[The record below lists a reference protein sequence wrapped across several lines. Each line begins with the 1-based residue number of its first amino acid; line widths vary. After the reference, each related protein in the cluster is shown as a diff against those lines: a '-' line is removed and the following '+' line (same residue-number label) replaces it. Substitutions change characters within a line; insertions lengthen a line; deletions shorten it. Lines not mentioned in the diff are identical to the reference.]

1 LQENPEISI
10 IIVNYNVKQ
19 LLLNCLASIYSKEN
33 ALLSIETIVID
44 NDSKDD
50 SVEAVI
56 KEFPQIILIAN
67 KFNAGFSGANNQ
79 GMQIAKGKHI
89 LLLNPD
95 TEIISDALSQLINY
109 IHKNNNCAIVAPQ
122 LLNSDGSIQTS
133 VWKNHSVWDLVIE
146 TFYLHKFFDSI
157 NYPIEQLKTT
167 FEAKTLSGA
176 ALFFRKSLIDKMG
189 MLDEQFFW
197 MEDIDFCYRAQQFGT
212 IAYLHSAQIKHHSG
226 QSQKKNYNVA
236 ISNQLLS
243 KLKYYKKHNSVIPVF
258 IATLSCFIFI
268 ITRLFVFSLLGPIKE
283 IYELKSKA
291 YFYTLKRFFKYL
303 FLNDK
308 SLT

>member
-1 LQENPEISI
+1 LQESPEISI

-19 LLLNCLASIYSKEN
+19 LLLNCLTSIYSKINES
-33 ALLSIETIVID
+33 LSIETIVID

-50 SVEAVI
+50 SVEAVL
-56 KEFPQIILIAN
+56 KEFPQVILIAN

-79 GMQIAKGKHI
+79 GMQIAKGSHI

-95 TEIISDALSQLINY
+95 TEIISDALSQLLNY
-109 IHKNNNCAIVAPQ
+109 INKNNECVIVAPQ
-122 LLNSDGSIQTS
+122 LLNSDGSVQTS
-133 VWKNHSVWDLVIE
+133 VWKDHSVWGLVIE
-146 TFYLHKFFDSI
+146 TFYLHRFFDLI
-157 NYPIEQLKTT
+157 NYPFEKLQTT

-176 ALFFRKSLIDKMG
+176 ALFFKKSLMDKME

-197 MEDIDFCYRAQQFGT
+197 MEDIDFCYRAQQYGSLV
-212 IAYLHSAQIKHHSG
+212 YLHSSQIKHHSG

-243 KLKYYKKHNSVIPVF
+243 KLKYYKKHNSVVIVF
-258 IATLSCFIFI
+258 VATISCFIFI
-268 ITRLFVFSLLGPIKE
+268 LTRLFVFSLLGPVKE

-291 YFYTLKRFFKYL
+291 YFYTLKRFFRYL
-303 FLNDK
+303 FFNDK